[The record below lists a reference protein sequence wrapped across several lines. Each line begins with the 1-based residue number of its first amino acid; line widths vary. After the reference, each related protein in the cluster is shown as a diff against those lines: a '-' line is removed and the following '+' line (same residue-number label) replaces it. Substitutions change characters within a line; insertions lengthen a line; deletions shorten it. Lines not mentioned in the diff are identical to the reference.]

1 MTRSD
6 VPTHKLRTLWL
17 FIGWGL
23 VAFVI
28 YLSLVS
34 GPLPIDAI
42 AGDENTHRLLYG
54 ISHVLAY
61 GALMLWFLQL
71 YAHSRRTIIA
81 IGLVALGI
89 VLEILQGFTA
99 DRHPGYMDIVAN
111 TTGVVLGWS
120 LGKTRLSK
128 MLAIIERQ
136 VMRLS
141 T

>member
-6 VPTHKLRTLWL
+6 APTHKLRKLWL

-42 AGDENTHRLLYG
+42 AGDENTRRLLYG

-61 GALMLWFLQL
+61 GTLMLWFLQL
-71 YAHSRRTIIA
+71 YARF
-81 IGLVALGI
+81 IGFLISGICDQNRWCGFFFKSVGPLV
-89 VLEILQGFTA
+89 TK
-99 DRHPGYMDIVAN
+99 N
-111 TTGVVLGWS
+111 
-120 LGKTRLSK
+120 
-128 MLAIIERQ
+128 
-136 VMRLS
+136 
-141 T
+141 